1 MSLLKKKIVFFL
13 KILSRLPLGL
23 LYLLTDGLYL
33 FIYHIWGFRR
43 ELSRSNLRN
52 SFPDKPTLEIE
63 RIARASYRNACNMI
77 AEILKGAVI
86 SPEELRQRVKIA
98 NADILQPYIAAARPL
113 VLLASHHCNWEWL
126 LQDACL
132 ELKIPVDAVY
142 KPLRVS
148 VINHFMQET
157 RSRFGGN
164 PIPVG
169 SFMIEVMKRRA
180 AVRIFALVADQTPP
194 HDEEKYWTRFLN
206 QDTAFFVGA
215 DKIARIARAPVFF
228 VGMHRVRRGHYE
240 ANLQLLA
247 EPPYRDDSY
256 DVIERYARIAENHI
270 QQYPADWLWM
280 YRKWKYKKPLYS

>member
-1 MSLLKKKIVFFL
+1 VFFL
-13 KILSRLPLGL
+13 KILSRLPLAA

-43 ELSRSNLRN
+43 ELSLSNLRN
-52 SFPDKPTLEIE
+52 SFPDKSAAEIE
-63 RIARASYRNACNMI
+63 RIARVSYRNACNMI
-77 AEILKGAVI
+77 AEVLKGAVMP
-86 SPEELRQRVKIA
+86 PEELRQRVSIV
-98 NADILQPYIAAARPL
+98 NADILQPYIHAGRPV

-126 LQDACL
+126 LLDACL

-148 VINHFMQET
+148 AIDRFMQET
-157 RSRFGGN
+157 RSRFGGH

-169 SFMIEVMKRRA
+169 NFMIEVMRRREA
-180 AVRIFALVADQTPP
+180 ARAFALVADQTPP
-194 HDEEKYWTRFLN
+194 HDEEKHWARFLN

-228 VGMHRVRRGHYE
+228 VGMHRVRRGYYE

-247 EPPYRDDSY
+247 KPPYQDGGY
-256 DVIERYARIAENHI
+256 DVIERYVRVAENHI
-270 QQYPADWLWM
+270 RQYPADWLWM
-280 YRKWKYKKPLYS
+280 YRKWKYKKPLYA